1 MAYRRNI
8 SVEPAAALR
17 QLIEGMVDVQD
28 QGRTNAHGIKHM
40 GTSGDT
46 RWTRP
51 DGTEHSVRDIDEIMD
66 QTRAELA
73 EAIANLEQLNDVT
86 LPELW
91 EEVEGLEE
99 PEDVQAILDDLERLE
114 SEVQQAGKLYS
125 QGRPPPDAVIGQTFW
140 VAPNGRVYKAV

>member
-8 SVEPAAALR
+8 NVEPAAALR

-40 GTSGDT
+40 GTSGET

-51 DGTEHSVRDIDEIMD
+51 AGTEHSVRDIDEIMD
-66 QTRAELA
+66 QTRAELP
-73 EAIANLEQLNDVT
+73 EPIANLEQLNDVT

-91 EEVEGLEE
+91 EKLEGLEE
-99 PEDVQAILDDLERLE
+99 LGDVQAILDDLERLE
-114 SEVQQAGKLYS
+114 SEVQQSGKLYT
-125 QGRPPPDAVIGQTFW
+125 QIGRASCREGGMT
-140 VAPNGRVYKAV
+140 